1 MGSTGSRQ
9 PCEEGE
15 GEDVKIPEKEAKLV
29 TETLTAVALE
39 AVISLLGR
47 IWWAATF
54 RRASVAFCLREK
66 GGGVGGERERRI
78 SRHSL
83 GQLLNEQALSGHCTN
98 LLPVER
104 VDVCRTPSYRGI

>member
-1 MGSTGSRQ
+1 MGKGKAKMLRYRR
-9 PCEEGE
+9 
-15 GEDVKIPEKEAKLV
+15 KEAELV

-47 IWWAATF
+47 IWWAATL

-66 GGGVGGERERRI
+66 GGGVGGEREKRI

-98 LLPVER
+98 RLPVDR
-104 VDVCRTPSYRGI
+104 VDVCRIPSYRGI